1 MLQNS
6 NTWFNSLAF
15 VDKSFWNFPKCWGL
29 SRCFPMD
36 DCPTRDDH
44 SCLLDMDD
52 FYRRIGV
59 HTIFNFQFTI
69 STNLEVVFLLPFPSP
84 WFIFLGFKVLRV

>member
-1 MLQNS
+1 
-6 NTWFNSLAF
+6 
-15 VDKSFWNFPKCWGL
+15 
-29 SRCFPMD
+29 MD
-36 DCPTRDDH
+36 DCSTRDDH